1 MGRGGEGQSRDSH
14 LLPGNICLPLCK
26 VGVIH
31 GASPRAGW
39 EWQSSVRVSA
49 DRGGKGACPARGQR
63 SGLRPQESLARD
75 GERHVLSSGPVV
87 SRSHAATATPKNS
100 IKPKWQLSQTSGRTG
115 VISTLP
121 TESKTQ
127 MSDDARAVKAAL
139 GLGSRPAADWA
150 SASPTTFSK
159 AVDGTGGRVPGL
171 GAGTGDPGG
180 DSTWL

>member
-1 MGRGGEGQSRDSH
+1 MVPPPGLAGNGRALCVFLQTEWGRGPAQRVASARASGPGSRW
-14 LLPGNICLPLCK
+14 PETG
-26 VGVIH
+26 
-31 GASPRAGW
+31 
-39 EWQSSVRVSA
+39 
-49 DRGGKGACPARGQR
+49 
-63 SGLRPQESLARD
+63 
-75 GERHVLSSGPVV
+75 GERHILSSAPVV

-150 SASPTTFSK
+150 SASPMTFSK
-159 AVDGTGGRVPGL
+159 AVDGTGGCVPGL
-171 GAGTGDPGG
+171 GAGMGDPGG